1 MAEIDHFLKNPIST
15 QQNTLFNL
23 LKTAKKTEY
32 GEKFG
37 FKEDYNVHYKW
48 KAFTTDPF
56 PSMVLNL

>member
-1 MAEIDHFLKNPIST
+1 MAEIDHFLENPIST

-37 FKEDYNVHYKW
+37 FKDIHSINDFK
-48 KAFTTDPF
+48 KKNSA
-56 PSMVLNL
+56 